1 MIIGQMLE
9 MKMTQIA
16 AGFAALKTIRPI
28 GSHASGLTGRSR
40 LMIGAAIACRN
51 AKRPRM
57 KPSGMPIAA
66 ASPKPR
72 PTRDSDISTFQP
84 MP

>member
-9 MKMTQIA
+9 MKITQIA
-16 AGFAALKTIRPI
+16 AGFAALNTIKPI
-28 GSHASGLTGRSR
+28 GSHASGLTGRSK

-51 AKRPRM
+51 ANRPRT
-57 KPSGMPIAA
+57 KPIGMPTSAA
-66 ASPKPR
+66 RPNPI
-72 PTRDSDISTFQP
+72 PTRDSDINTFHP